1 MKTFFKSNAAGL
13 IIFALGVIGGTAAAK
28 NYFKTKYEEI
38 AQEEIESVKRIYS
51 KNAAPVQSDEQTV
64 EDVTEEITTSFTE
77 ILSHNGY
84 LSNRDETDR
93 ENLGMPYIIPPEEY
107 GEKTGYELIS
117 LTYYADG
124 ILADDGDVII
134 EDMEDTVG
142 FDSLN
147 HFGEYEDDS
156 VFVRNDSR
164 MCDYEILLD
173 TRDYTDVVKDK
184 PYLYTE
190 D

>member
-1 MKTFFKSNAAGL
+1 MKSFFKSNATGL
-13 IIFALGVIGGTAAAK
+13 IIFAIGMIVGTAVAK
-28 NYFKTKYEEI
+28 NYFKKKYEEI
-38 AQEEIESVKRIYS
+38 AQEEIESVKRIY
-51 KNAAPVQSDEQTV
+51 NRNVIPEQSDEQIV
-64 EDVTEEITTSFTE
+64 EDVTEEITTNFNG
-77 ILSHNGY
+77 ILSREGY
-84 LSNRDETDR
+84 SLNHDEADR
-93 ENLGMPYIIPPEEY
+93 KDLKAPYIISPDEY
-107 GEKTGYELIS
+107 GEKTDYELIS

-124 ILADDGDVII
+124 ILADDCDVII

-142 FDSLN
+142 FGSLN

-156 VFVRNDSR
+156 IFVRNDSR